1 MATLLLELFSEEIPS
16 RMQRG
21 AAEQLQRLV
30 LEGFKKSGLVVDAK
44 SVKTFV
50 SPRHL
55 AIQVLG
61 LPSVQPDV
69 KEERR
74 GPKIGAPEQAL
85 KGFLSA
91 TGLTLEQCEQRDG
104 YYYATIERK
113 GRAVAE
119 VVKEICE
126 SALAAFVWPKS
137 MRWGAHAL
145 QWVRPLHRIACLLD
159 DKIVPV
165 QFGHLTASNV
175 TEGHRFLAP
184 APITITHAENY
195 EAQLLDAK
203 VIVDFAARRAK
214 IAAEIAAVA
223 RLGATSPLGEVETRV
238 GVSGEG
244 ALQLV
249 QDEDL
254 LNEVTG
260 LVEWPVPLLC
270 EFDAKFLDL
279 PPEVLISEM
288 KNHQRYFALTD
299 AASSPR
305 HSSEGATAGKLTN
318 QFITV
323 ANMVNAD
330 GGAKVREG
338 NARVVR
344 ARLADGEFYWNQDR
358 KTSLEDWGKK
368 LSDVVFHAKVGM
380 MDAKV
385 ARIEALA
392 VAIAKAVG
400 FTDEKSVRRAAQLC
414 KADLTSGMVGEFPE
428 LQGIMGRYYALAQ
441 GELPDVADAIRDHY
455 KPLGAGDSVPESPLA
470 AIIAVAD
477 KLDSIVSLF
486 AAGEKPTGSKDPL
499 ALRRAAVGVLRIV
512 MNNNYSL
519 ELDALIAIHYYEARR
534 SQLKV
539 EGSIIQKTPVDQ
551 LAQSAPK
558 FMEFTKDVKR
568 ITSMLKDGGKFEP
581 NEIKL
586 IYEIVDF
593 FRDRFNTM
601 LKDEE
606 VRHDV
611 IDATT
616 HKSIFNPLAIATRTR
631 NLATWLSTP
640 SGTAT
645 LAAIKRAMNILA
657 AEEKKSKTTF
667 APNTSAAAEPSEK
680 ALVAALA
687 EVGSSL
693 RGNDKKPEVL
703 DALAAPIQQF
713 FTDLMVTEEG
723 HREARLSL
731 LAAVREAAN
740 QIADFSKIEG

>member
-1 MATLLLELFSEEIPS
+1 MPTLLLELFSEEIPS

-30 LEGFKKSGLVVDAK
+30 LEGFKKSGLSVDAK
-44 SVKTFV
+44 SAKTFV

-55 AIQVLG
+55 AIQVFG

-85 KGFLSA
+85 KGFLQS
-91 TGLTLEQCEQRDG
+91 TGLTLDQCEQRDG

-113 GRAVAE
+113 GRAVAD

-126 SALAAFVWPKS
+126 SALPAFSWPKS
-137 MRWGAHAL
+137 MHWGSRDARPLA
-145 QWVRPLHRIACLLD
+145 WVRPLHRIACLLD
-159 DKIVPV
+159 DAVVPV

-184 APITITHAENY
+184 APITIAHAENY
-195 EAQLLDAK
+195 EAQLIDAK
-203 VIVDFAARRAK
+203 IIVDFAARRTK

-223 RLGATSPLGEVETRV
+223 RLGAISPLGEVETRL

-254 LNEVTG
+254 LNEVAG

-299 AASSPR
+299 ASGSPR

-344 ARLADGEFYWNQDR
+344 ARLADGEFYWEQDR

-385 ARIEALA
+385 ERIEALA

-428 LQGIMGRYYALAQ
+428 LQGIMGRYYTDPKYAFKGL
-441 GELPDVADAIRDHY
+441 GESQEISDAIRDHY
-455 KPLGAGDSVPESPLA
+455 VPRGASAKDAKELEEQSELSG
-470 AIIAVAD
+470 IIAIAD
-477 KLDSIVSLF
+477 KLDSITSLF

-499 ALRRAAVGVLRIV
+499 ALRRAALGVLRIL
-512 MNNNYSL
+512 NHHKRN
-519 ELDALIAIHYYEARR
+519 LDIAPLI
-534 SQLKV
+534 
-539 EGSIIQKTPVDQ
+539 
-551 LAQSAPK
+551 
-558 FMEFTKDVKR
+558 DVKLR
-568 ITSMLKDGGKFEP
+568 KEVIEFFKDRLKQ
-581 NEIKL
+581 L
-586 IYEIVDF
+586 
-593 FRDRFNTM
+593 
-601 LKDEE
+601 LKEE
-606 VRHDV
+606 GYSHDV
-611 IDATT
+611 IEAVMPKEVDTFV
-616 HKSIFNPLAIATRTR
+616 SELIFAKARLVSA
-631 NLATWLSTP
+631 WLSTD
-640 SGTAT
+640 SGKAT

-657 AEEKKSKTTF
+657 AEEKKDKNLRYSGAF
-667 APNTSAAAEPSEK
+667 GDK
-680 ALVAALA
+680 ALNAAVEWELLDKLGKA
-687 EVGSSL
+687 PRSL
-693 RGNDKKPEVL
+693 KGLESLTETINRFFTEVL
-703 DALAAPIQQF
+703 
-713 FTDLMVTEEG
+713 VTEPEY
-723 HREARLSL
+723 RVARLSL
-731 LAAVREAAN
+731 LAGIRELAN